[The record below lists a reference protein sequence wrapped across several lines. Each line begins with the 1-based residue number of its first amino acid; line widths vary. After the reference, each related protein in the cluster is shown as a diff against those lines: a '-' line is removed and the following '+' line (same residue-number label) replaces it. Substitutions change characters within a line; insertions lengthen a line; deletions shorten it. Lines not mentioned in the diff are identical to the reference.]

1 MPIASGREAK
11 RKSPREFVAR
21 GRDLGE
27 ARGERERRLLQRDVV
42 PLTPDP
48 ATWPESETVPPQ
60 VTTGGNAFSVIPD
73 GLRGVVKLVL
83 PLRRTPAEFVAT
95 TRQ

>member
-1 MPIASGREAK
+1 MPA
-11 RKSPREFVAR
+11 
-21 GRDLGE
+21 
-27 ARGERERRLLQRDVV
+27 
-42 PLTPDP
+42 TPDP